1 MGILNRVKAFGN
13 NTKQGINNA
22 WVGGDR
28 SRGFGARDVLGMG
41 VAGGVAGPVGQGAYT
56 ANKLSK
62 NGSVNSSG
70 AGYGA
75 DGAPPYST
83 PPSYVTEGGT
93 TAQAAQM
100 QDNSGAWQRMAE
112 DKQRQEESMQMDK
125 QARLSNAGA
134 ASARAGLAMRGGLKG
149 GAGERIAAK
158 ANEDALMAN
167 QTTMATGAGDRLGI
181 GMKAYDMS
189 TDIGKTNAGFTQQ
202 ANITNAG
209 NMMNREQGRN
219 NNLFG
224 VYQEDM
230 KQKGARYAADSAER
244 IGKRPTLLSDPLGY
258 AKQYV

>member
-1 MGILNRVKAFGN
+1 MGILDRAKAFGN

-28 SRGFGARDVLGMG
+28 SSGVGVRDWIHGPVYTGLKATKYADNKNGG
-41 VAGGVAGPVGQGAYT
+41 GGAGGAGGA
-56 ANKLSK
+56 
-62 NGSVNSSG
+62 
-70 AGYGA
+70 GA

-83 PPSYVTEGGT
+83 PPQYVTEAGA

-112 DKQRQEESMQMDK
+112 DKQRQEEAMQMDK

-167 QTTMATGAGDRLGI
+167 QTTMATGVGDRLGI

-202 ANITNAG
+202 ANIANAG

-224 VYQEDM
+224 IYQEDM

-244 IGKRPTLLSDPLGY
+244 IGKRPTLLSDPIGY